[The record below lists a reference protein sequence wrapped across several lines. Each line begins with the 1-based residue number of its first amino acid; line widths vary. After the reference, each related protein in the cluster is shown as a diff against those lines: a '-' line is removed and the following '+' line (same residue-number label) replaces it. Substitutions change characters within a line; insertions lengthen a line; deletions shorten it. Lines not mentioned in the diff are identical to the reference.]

1 MHKNNLQCMSMG
13 LTSKGFVLPTVL
25 IVSLIMIS
33 ALTLTLNV
41 VWSGRQSLKQQFDTQ
56 NARNAAISG
65 INIADGCRYGNDIII
80 SDTITASNSP
90 SNGTKD
96 CGRTAATAS
105 VNPFL
110 LKPEYGSAV
119 SSFGFS
125 ANFIKDSSG
134 APVLITATGGNK
146 GTSSGSFSKQGRP
159 TIAANSVY
167 TPPPPLNPN
176 IQSITKATC
185 PTTRTMAVDARDK
198 HTYWIQKLADG
209 NCWMLTNLA
218 YAGGTSNGG
227 TNTYSDVINQG
238 TGTPG
243 TPGTLN
249 NGTADTERTFTLAK
263 YYVHAAANPTIDP
276 TPPST
281 DTTGGGSGAGRQYG
295 YYYNWCAVMGGQNTA
310 ACANAE
316 TPAPDPTTNICP
328 AGWRLPTGGSGGELE
343 GLNTAING
351 GLTDTDAVLR
361 TNGLFQR
368 SGYWYNGFNNQGSY
382 GYYWSI
388 SQYSST
394 SARSLYLGSTLVY
407 PAYYSYKY
415 NGFAVRCVAL

>member
-13 LTSKGFVLPTVL
+13 ITSKGFVLPTVL

-80 SDTITASNSP
+80 SDTITASSSP
-90 SNGTKD
+90 SYGAKD

-105 VNPFL
+105 INPFL

-198 HTYWIQKLADG
+198 HTYWIQKLG
-209 NCWMLTNLA
+209 NDCWMLTNLA
-218 YAGGTSNGG
+218 YAGAG
-227 TNTYSDVINQG
+227 TNTYNDTKS
-238 TGTPG
+238 
-243 TPGTLN
+243 LS
-249 NGTADTERTFTLAK
+249 NGTSDTTRTYTEAK
-263 YYVHAAANPTIDP
+263 YYIPTGANPTTAP
-276 TPPST
+276 TEPST
-281 DTTGGGSGAGRQYG
+281 STNGTGQYG
-295 YYYNWCAVMGGQNTA
+295 YLYNWCAAMGGQGTA
-310 ACANAE
+310 ACANAT
-316 TPAPDPTTNICP
+316 TPTPIPTTNICP
-328 AGWRLPTGGSGGELE
+328 AGWRLPTGEPITGEFTA
-343 GLNTAING
+343 LNTAINAG
-351 GLTDTDAVLR
+351 RTNTDADLIASP
-361 TNGLFQR
+361 GLFQR
-368 SGYWYNGFNNQGSY
+368 SGYWDNGFYTQGS
-382 GYYWSI
+382 GGSYWS
-388 SQYSST
+388 ST
-394 SARSLYLGSTLVY
+394 QFSASN
-407 PAYYSYKY
+407 AYYLYFRSTYVGPAFNLNKDY
-415 NGFAVRCVAL
+415 ARAVRCVAE

>member
-351 GLTDTDAVLR
+351 GLTNTDAGLR

-368 SGYWYNGFNNQGSY
+368 SGYWINGFGSQGSN
-382 GYYWSI
+382 GYYWSS
-388 SQYSST
+388 SQYSILDARVLVFDST
-394 SARSLYLGSTLVY
+394 YVS
-407 PAYYSYKY
+407 PANGGGKSY
-415 NGFAVRCVAL
+415 GFSVRCIAL

>member
-80 SDTITASNSP
+80 SDTITASSSP
-90 SNGTKD
+90 SYGTKD

-146 GTSSGSFSKQGRP
+146 GTSSGGFSKQARP

-198 HTYWIQKLADG
+198 HTYWIQKRADG

-249 NGTADTERTFTLAK
+249 NGSEDTTRTFTLAK
-263 YYVHAAANPTIDP
+263 YYIHSAANPTIDP

-295 YYYNWCAVMGGQNTA
+295 YYYNWCAAMGGQNTA
-310 ACANAE
+310 ACAEAT
-316 TPAPDPTTNICP
+316 TPAPIPTTNICP
-328 AGWRLPTGGSGGELE
+328 AGWRLPTGGTGGEFE

-351 GLTDTDAVLR
+351 GLTNTDAGLR

-368 SGYWYNGFNNQGSY
+368 SGYWDNGFDSQGSN
-382 GYYWSI
+382 GYYWSS
-388 SQYSST
+388 SQGSST
-394 SARSLYLGSTLVY
+394 AARGLYFSSTYVN
-407 PAYYSYKY
+407 PAGNYSKFR
-415 NGFAVRCVAL
+415 GFAVRCVAL

>member
-1 MHKNNLQCMSMG
+1 MG
-13 LTSKGFVLPTVL
+13 ITSKGFVLPTVL

-80 SDTITASNSP
+80 SDTITASSSP
-90 SNGTKD
+90 SYGTKD

-105 VNPFL
+105 INPFL

-238 TGTPG
+238 TGAPG

-249 NGTADTERTFTLAK
+249 NGTADTATTYTLAK
-263 YYVHAAANPTIDP
+263 YYIHAAANPTIDP

-281 DTTGGGSGAGRQYG
+281 DNTGGGSGAGRQYG
-295 YYYNWCAVMGGQNTA
+295 YYYNYCAAMGGQNTA
-310 ACANAE
+310 ACANAN
-316 TPAPDPTTNICP
+316 TPAPDTTTNICP
-328 AGWRLPTGGSGGELE
+328 AGWRLPTGGSGGEFE

-351 GLTDTDAVLR
+351 GLTNTDAGLLA
-361 TNGLFQR
+361 NGLFQR
-368 SGYWYNGFNNQGSY
+368 SGLWSNGFSYQGSY
-382 GYYWSI
+382 GGYWSS
-388 SQYSST
+388 SQNSST
-394 SARSLYLGSTLVY
+394 SARNLYFSSIGVY
-407 PAYYSYKY
+407 PAGSNGKSY
-415 NGFAVRCVAL
+415 GFAVRCIAL

>member
-1 MHKNNLQCMSMG
+1 MSMLRCTCRQELRQCSDYNHRLNQG
-13 LTSKGFVLPTVL
+13 QPIAPNQNQFFSSPTGTTPTNTDSFTPTKSGTL
-25 IVSLIMIS
+25 SIS
-33 ALTLTLNV
+33 TNPEQNSWCLSITPN
-41 VWSGRQSLKQQFDTQ
+41 SNSQSLPSFNITSD
-56 NARNAAISG
+56 SG
-65 INIADGCRYGNDIII
+65 TIQEGGC
-80 SDTITASNSP
+80 P
-90 SNGTKD
+90 S
-96 CGRTAATAS
+96 
-105 VNPFL
+105 
-110 LKPEYGSAV
+110 
-119 SSFGFS
+119 
-125 ANFIKDSSG
+125 
-134 APVLITATGGNK
+134 
-146 GTSSGSFSKQGRP
+146 
-159 TIAANSVY
+159 
-167 TPPPPLNPN
+167 PN
-176 IQSITKATC
+176 IQTITKAAC
-185 PTTRTMAVDARDK
+185 PTELTQVKDARDNNSYYIK
-198 HTYWIQKLADG
+198 KLG
-209 NCWMLTNLA
+209 NDCWMLTNLA

-351 GLTDTDAVLR
+351 GLTNTDAGLR

-415 NGFAVRCVAL
+415 NGFSVRCIAL